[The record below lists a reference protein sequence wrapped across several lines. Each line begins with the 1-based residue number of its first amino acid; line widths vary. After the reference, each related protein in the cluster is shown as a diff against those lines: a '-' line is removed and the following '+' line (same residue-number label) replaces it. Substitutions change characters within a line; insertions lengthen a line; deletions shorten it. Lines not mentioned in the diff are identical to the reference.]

1 MKFKNI
7 YICLDHGNLLQDIL
21 VEKNFKVMPN
31 SNQQNC
37 SQIKSFLILWRQFTG
52 IYALILDIARWHSGR
67 VHPPM
72 QETPSLVQEDPL
84 E

>member
-37 SQIKSFLILWRQFTG
+37 SQIKSFLIL
-52 IYALILDIARWHSGR
+52 
-67 VHPPM
+67 
-72 QETPSLVQEDPL
+72 
-84 E
+84 